1 MRWHM
6 LMNVLQ
12 RGPCALVLTAFAVVS
27 VTGRGE
33 EVSVNE
39 YRPPSVCLRK
49 AAEAANEED
58 LASYVSCFS
67 SECQGRVRQQAGLLF
82 ATHDLSLDL
91 RDSHVLSE
99 SARSAEVA
107 VNYDATLTAATF
119 RVISLVS
126 LKRERDGWKIQ
137 RERVQA
143 IAPIA
148 SGGVPSA
155 SGPTCLG
162 GACAVRSPCAGGRCG
177 VGSTSFDVKA
187 YLNGN

>member
-1 MRWHM
+1 
-6 LMNVLQ
+6 MNVLQ
-12 RGPCALVLTAFAVVS
+12 RGPCALVLTAYAVVA
-27 VTGRGE
+27 VTGRADD
-33 EVSVNE
+33 VS
-39 YRPPSVCLRK
+39 
-49 AAEAANEED
+49 
-58 LASYVSCFS
+58 FS
-67 SECQGRVRQQAGLLF
+67 GHRRVRQQAGLLF
-82 ATHDLSLDL
+82 AMHDLSLDL

-107 VNYDATLTAATF
+107 VNYDATLTATTF
-119 RVISLVS
+119 RVVSLVS
-126 LKRERDGWKIQ
+126 LRRERDGWKIQ

-162 GACAVRSPCAGGRCG
+162 GACAVRSPCAGGKCG

>member
-12 RGPCALVLTAFAVVS
+12 RGPCALVLTAYAVVA
-27 VTGRGE
+27 VTGRADD
-33 EVSVNE
+33 VSFSGH
-39 YRPPSVCLRK
+39 RLPGDCLRK
-49 AAEAANEED
+49 AADAANEED

-67 SECQGRVRQQAGLLF
+67 SDCQGRVRQQAGLLF
-82 ATHDLSLDL
+82 AMHDLSLDL

-107 VNYDATLTAATF
+107 VNYDATLTATTF

-143 IAPIA
+143 IAPMY

-155 SGPTCLG
+155 GGPSCLG
-162 GACAVRSPCAGGRCG
+162 GACAVRSPCAGGKCG

-187 YLNGN
+187 YLSGN